1 MENIRRALAKDV
13 ERFEDMVR
21 RVCPVGGNAPEVN
34 GTVDLNAPVA
44 DYGIRLGNVEFW
56 IDADGPWA
64 GKLSFS
70 IPTSQWD
77 KTALSRDLTA
87 ALLAKGEN

>member
-1 MENIRRALAKDV
+1 MNAITNEV
-13 ERFEDMVR
+13 ERFEDLVR
-21 RVCPVGGNAPEVN
+21 IVCPVGGNAPEIN
-34 GTVDLNAPVA
+34 GSVDLSAPVA
-44 DYGIRLGNVEFW
+44 DYGVKLGNVEFW

-77 KTALSRDLTA
+77 HAALARDLQ
-87 ALLAKGEN
+87 AKLIESGWSK

>member
-1 MENIRRALAKDV
+1 MRAITSEV
-13 ERFEDMVR
+13 EQFEDMVR
-21 RVCPVGGNAPEVN
+21 KVCPIGGNAPEVN
-34 GTVDLNAPVA
+34 GNVGLAAPVA

-56 IDADGPWA
+56 IDDAGPWA

-77 KTALSRDLTA
+77 STAVSRDLTA
-87 ALLAKGEN
+87 KILELKGSL